1 MGRAAGAAGRRA
13 GSRGGGVSQASVIQ
27 GLLKAAAEGS
37 APAAREL
44 RAWLAERPTQQG
56 QDDEKLTVLQPEDM
70 TPEQLERARAWELR
84 RIARLEKRHADLRRL
99 REEWRKRQACVQV
112 EETSPEAVSLWTSTP
127 PVA

>member
-1 MGRAAGAAGRRA
+1 
-13 GSRGGGVSQASVIQ
+13 
-27 GLLKAAAEGS
+27 
-37 APAAREL
+37 
-44 RAWLAERPTQQG
+44 
-56 QDDEKLTVLQPEDM
+56 M